1 MLFPF
6 LANPSYNTYGF
17 LTTIATHLIQG
28 FSSICNATPTLFS
41 PFSQP
46 IPLLPFHCRFRFIAA
61 DLQSEAVAAR
71 CSVSFA
77 HPKLFSRCLAAGST
91 THYSSSLFISLP
103 WIFSRRRG
111 NRVATRVTLYL
122 RRSSI
127 SVIVPYFCVYI
138 IVLIR
143 FEAWFLYLHLQSKKI
158 S

>member
-1 MLFPF
+1 MI
-6 LANPSYNTYGF
+6 SR
-17 LTTIATHLIQG
+17 

-61 DLQSEAVAAR
+61 DLQSEAVAAG

-77 HPKLFSRCLAAGST
+77 HPKLFSRCLAAEST
-91 THYSSSLFISLP
+91 TYYSSPLFFSLP

-111 NRVATRVTLYL
+111 NCVATRVTLYL

-127 SVIVPYFCVYI
+127 SVIGTNLCYCAIPCVHYCTYQVQFLSLRDI
-138 IVLIR
+138 LCSYVLNI
-143 FEAWFLYLHLQSKKI
+143 FLVAVMVVSWE
-158 S
+158 SCS